1 MSRKRVSKG
10 ALIPNKERKLKEVF
24 DIIKGDNSF
33 ENFKEAFIKMY
44 PDDWNRINKR
54 YKEHKEINKGKAGP
68 MPEPNKYLINTYNN
82 YYRKMQ
88 ES

>member
-1 MSRKRVSKG
+1 
-10 ALIPNKERKLKEVF
+10 
-24 DIIKGDNSF
+24 
-33 ENFKEAFIKMY
+33 MY